1 MSAESSQPSGR
12 VASLRPRVPPDFCTL
27 FDSKYLVRGLAL
39 YASLRQV
46 EPRAQLRAFCMDDR
60 AYNVLA
66 RLRLPRL
73 TAIPLGDLER
83 HDPWLA
89 AAKADR
95 TQLEYCWTAT
105 PCIARYCLD
114 CEPDLE
120 AITYVDSDIH
130 FFSHPEP
137 LFAELA
143 DNSIQIVP
151 HRYAPEHRHM
161 EPTSG
166 IYNVEWVT
174 FRRDQRG
181 LEALDW
187 WRERCLEWC
196 YYREEDGKLGDQK
209 YLDDWPDRFAG
220 VSVLQ
225 HVGRGLAPW
234 NVSAYTLSERD
245 GRVWVDDAPLVFY
258 HYHSLKLFHPRAR
271 HMGRRRST
279 HLHSAASGSFFWT
292 SNYPPSRLEERL
304 VWDPYLAAVNRA
316 FELVRTVEPNFADG
330 FLTSGDFARLTVRS
344 TLGDAVS
351 HVRRLP
357 GSLHFRESRSESMT
371 PADGD

>member
-1 MSAESSQPSGR
+1 VSADLTHPLGEWLVFGS
-12 VASLRPRVPPDFCTL
+12 VPPDFCTL

-39 YASLRQV
+39 YASLQEV
-46 EPRAQLRAFCMDDR
+46 EPRAQLRAFCMDER
-60 AYNVLA
+60 AYDVLK
-66 RLRLPRL
+66 RLELPRL
-73 TAIPLGDLER
+73 TAISLDDLER
-83 HDPWLA
+83 HDPRLA
-89 AAKADR
+89 AVKADR

-105 PCIARYCLD
+105 PCIAQYCLD
-114 CEPDLE
+114 REPDLE
-120 AITYVDSDIH
+120 AITYVDSDIY
-130 FFSHPEP
+130 FFSRPEP
-137 LFAELA
+137 LFAEFG

-174 FRRDQRG
+174 FKRDQRG

-209 YLDDWPDRFAG
+209 YLDDWPDRFQG

-225 HVGRGLAPW
+225 HLGGGLAPW

-245 GRVWVDDAPLVFY
+245 GRVWVDDLPLIFY
-258 HYHSLKLFHPRAR
+258 HYHSLKLFHPPAR
-271 HMGRRRST
+271 RIGRRRST
-279 HLHSAASGSFFWT
+279 PRAAPSGSFFWT

-304 VWDPYLAAVNRA
+304 VWEPYLAAVNRA
-316 FELVRTVEPNFADG
+316 FQLARTVDPEFAEG
-330 FLTSGDFARLTVRS
+330 LLTSEDFARRSLRVALGQVVRDV
-344 TLGDAVS
+344 L
-351 HVRRLP
+351 RLP
-357 GSLHFRESRSESMT
+357 TNLHLREPESGSMA